1 MSKAA
6 NESRDDAA
14 PVAVRGRDASLCLIV
29 HDDLDLRLRLAALVR
44 RAFPKLDSDSLARS
58 AFEALAPERIGGYLA
73 VFFIVEFQP
82 SQGADPLA
90 NLVRLHNSIPRLPI
104 FVFARGGDER
114 TAARSMKAG
123 ALDYWPI
130 YSVNVGELKD
140 ALQPLLESAADPRA
154 ASSKPVDRHR
164 QPEIAGYRLLKK
176 IAVSAAATVYLAK
189 NDELAQPV
197 ALKVQPING
206 SRRLS
211 EADRKRFLG
220 ECKILSTL
228 NHRAIADVLDFGVT
242 DDHLFLALEYF
253 PCGSLRERLKNPVS
267 EADAVNYAR
276 QIGEVLQV
284 VHAARIVHRDLKP
297 SNIMLTNDNRLV
309 LIDFG
314 SALSQI
320 LPSDRS
326 RDDLSTGT
334 PYYVCPEQIEG
345 RDPDARGDL
354 YSLGI
359 VLFEMLAGT
368 VPFVGNDLRDI
379 FTAHRLGA
387 VPRLPSHLAR
397 HQPIVDRLL
406 AKDPRDRYASASLFL
421 EALAASSTSGRE
433 PNASHYEMPASMRG
447 VRNS

>member
-1 MSKAA
+1 
-6 NESRDDAA
+6 
-14 PVAVRGRDASLCLIV
+14 
-29 HDDLDLRLRLAALVR
+29 
-44 RAFPKLDSDSLARS
+44 
-58 AFEALAPERIGGYLA
+58 
-73 VFFIVEFQP
+73 
-82 SQGADPLA
+82 
-90 NLVRLHNSIPRLPI
+90 
-104 FVFARGGDER
+104 
-114 TAARSMKAG
+114 MKAG

-130 YSVNVGELKD
+130 HSVNVGELKE

-154 ASSKPVDRHR
+154 APSKPVDRHR

-176 IAVSAAATVYLAK
+176 IAESAAATVYLAK
-189 NDELAQPV
+189 NDELPQPV
-197 ALKVQPING
+197 ALKVQAING

-297 SNIMLTNDNRLV
+297 SNVMLTNDNRLV

-379 FTAHRLGA
+379 FTAHRLAA
-387 VPRLPSHLAR
+387 VPRLPPHLAR
-397 HQPIVDRLL
+397 HQPIVDCLL

-421 EALAASSTSGRE
+421 EALAASGTSGSE
-433 PNASHYEMPASMRG
+433 PDASQYEMPASMKG
-447 VRNS
+447 VRSS